1 MNARRITVDFE
12 KKSGK
17 MKPLH
22 AVNTGPR
29 RGGVTLVSDN
39 SCEYLEIGVPAVRLH
54 DAEYPYGKNQFVD
67 IHCIFP
73 DMSADPELPESY
85 NFAPT
90 DTYIRAVREVGA
102 DILLRLG
109 ESTDLF
115 PRPLYTKSPV
125 DLEKYASVCEH
136 IMMHFNE
143 GWADGA
149 KLNVR
154 RVEIFGGADDPRVFT
169 DTKEEFFEL
178 YRTVA
183 CRLRERFPRLKIG
196 GYGSGGFCAVNRLSS
211 TEEQKRYIPF
221 MRDFLRYVTSE
232 QTAAPLDFFTWY
244 AYPSTPEELLL
255 HARYARGVLDEF
267 GLRRTASVICGY
279 NTAGYI
285 SGGISER
292 PGYASELAAIVAAIQ
307 KSDVELAFFCDPPVA
322 DSYGKS
328 FILGG
333 SPSANCP
340 VYHVLSSFGELF
352 RLGTYVE
359 CDGDSRGEIYTI
371 AAKSDTACIV
381 MIITRAYSGNIELRA
396 SGVSSSIANIRR
408 VASRDGT
415 TSSVASV
422 RGELAVKGGSVTFR
436 ADKDAIYMLEFLR

>member
-22 AVNTGPR
+22 ALNTGPR
-29 RGGVTLVSDN
+29 RGGVTLVTDS

-73 DMSADPELPESY
+73 DMTADPELPESY

-90 DTYIRAVREVGA
+90 DAYIRAVREVGA
-102 DILLRLG
+102 EVLLRLG

-115 PRPLYTKSPV
+115 PRPLFTRAPL

-136 IMMHFNE
+136 IMMHLNE

-149 KLNVR
+149 KLNIR

-169 DTKEEFFEL
+169 GTKEEFFEL
-178 YRTVA
+178 YRVVA
-183 CRLRERFPRLKIG
+183 CRLREHFPKLKIG
-196 GYGSGGFCAVNRLSS
+196 GYGSSGFCAVNRLSS
-211 TEEQKRYIPF
+211 TEQQKRAIPF
-221 MRDFLRYVTSE
+221 MRDFLRYVTAE
-232 QTAAPLDFFTWY
+232 QTSAPLDFFTWY
-244 AYPSTPEELLL
+244 AYPASPEELLL
-255 HARYARGVLDEF
+255 HARYARGVLDDF

-279 NTAGYI
+279 NTASYI
-285 SGGISER
+285 SGGVSER
-292 PGYASELAAIVAAIQ
+292 PGYASELASLITAMQ
-307 KSDVELAFFCDPPVA
+307 KCDVESAFFCDPPSA

-333 SPSANCP
+333 CASANCP
-340 VYHVLSSFGELF
+340 VYHTLFSFGELYK
-352 RLGTYVE
+352 LGTPIE
-359 CDGDSRGEIYTI
+359 CDGDMRGEVYSL
-371 AAKSDTACIV
+371 AAKSEQTCAV
-381 MIITRAYSGNIELRA
+381 MIVTRAYSGNIELRT
-396 SGVSSSIANIRR
+396 SGTAGGVAKIRR
-408 VASRDGT
+408 VASRDGL

-422 RGELAVKGGSVTFR
+422 SGELAVKGGAVTFR
-436 ADKDAIYMLEFLR
+436 ADKEAVYMLEFLR